1 MFGLSWF
8 SAYLICALLV
18 CICVIVYAIT
28 LQKRINYNVYEILL
42 MICVVFL
49 ISLPIQAIILFMV
62 RDSQIR
68 IDLRE
73 ASHLAHSLILINSTS
88 EDVVLYR
95 VREESLTLSKTHNI
109 VLFPGDQI
117 EFKSC
122 NRKQHDCD
130 VVYGGF
136 YVLSEYNVAG
146 YSEDE
151 IKHLESLD
159 DKDLKRL
166 LDIRDKYDRCVKS
179 EN

>member
-28 LQKRINYNVYEILL
+28 LQKNINHDVYEILL
-42 MICVVFL
+42 IICVAFL
-49 ISLPIQAIILFMV
+49 ISLPIQAIILCIV

-68 IDLRE
+68 IDFRE
-73 ASHLAHSLILINSTS
+73 ASHLSHSLILVNSTL

-95 VREESLTLSKTHNI
+95 VREESLMLSKTYSI
-109 VLFPGDQI
+109 VLFPRDKI

-122 NRKQHDCD
+122 SSKHHNIN

-136 YVLSEYNVAG
+136 YVLSAHSVAG

-151 IKHLESLD
+151 IKHLEKLD

>member
-8 SAYLICALLV
+8 SAYLICALLA
-18 CICVIVYAIT
+18 CICVIVYAIA

-49 ISLPIQAIILFMV
+49 ISFPIQAIILFIA

-73 ASHLAHSLILINSTS
+73 ASHLSHSLILVNSTS

-95 VREESLTLSKTHNI
+95 VREESLTLSKTHSI
-109 VLFPGDQI
+109 VLFPGNQI

-136 YVLSEYNVAG
+136 YVLSAYNVAG

-159 DKDLKRL
+159 DKSLKRL
-166 LDIRDKYDRCVKS
+166 LDIRDKYHRYMKS
-179 EN
+179 DN